1 MMKRTIIITSVVI
14 VLAIIAM
21 IVISKL
27 SGKEELGTLY
37 AEVSQG
43 DFEIVVTTTGELQ
56 AEVSTDIKGP
66 EMLTSRNM
74 RFGSIKI
81 QDLIPEGT
89 EVKAGDYVATL
100 DRSSVDNSLKDE
112 LDKQESIET
121 ELLKKKLDTTIT
133 LGNLRDDL
141 VNLKFNMEEAEI
153 TLEQSKYEPPTTIR
167 QARISLDKAQ
177 RAFEQSLS
185 NYDLKV
191 QQARA
196 DIKDIE
202 LQLAKQI
209 RKVAEM
215 QEIIQNFVI
224 RAPSD
229 GMVIYK
235 REWGGAKRKVGSEI
249 SPWDPVVATLPDLT
263 SMISKTYVNEIDVS
277 KVKLGQKVRISVDA
291 FPEKS
296 YTGVVTSVAN
306 IGEQLPNTDAK
317 VFEVIIN
324 VDGSDPIL
332 RPSMT
337 TGNQI
342 VTQTFTDVIY
352 IPLETV
358 FAGSDS
364 IPFVYR
370 KDGVRQIVVLGE
382 SNENDVIV
390 EQGLAKGEKLYL
402 SIPEGGDNFKVHG
415 EDLIA
420 VIKER
425 KQLKEQE
432 EAKRQ
437 QNGNSRGLKIPG
449 NMTPEQMR
457 EFMQNLTLEQREE
470 MRQMRGSGGP
480 GTGQRRPG
488 GSRTDSASGQQQ
500 VVIRR
505 Q

>member
-1 MMKRTIIITSVVI
+1 MKRTIIITSIVV

-21 IVISKL
+21 VVISNISNKEDL
-27 SGKEELGTLY
+27 STLFTE
-37 AEVSQG
+37 AQQGNFEV
-43 DFEIVVTTTGELQ
+43 VVTTTGELQ

-66 EMLTSRNM
+66 EMLNSRNM
-74 RFGSIKI
+74 RISSIKI

-100 DRSSVDNSLKDE
+100 DGSSVENSLKDE
-112 LDKQESIET
+112 LDRQESIET
-121 ELLKKKLDTTIT
+121 ELLLKQLDTTIS

-141 VNLKFNMEEAEI
+141 VNLKFSMEEAEI

-167 QARISLDKAQ
+167 QAKISVDKAQ

-185 NYDLKV
+185 NYGLQV

-202 LQLAKQI
+202 LQLSKQK
-209 RKVAEM
+209 RKVSEM
-215 QEIIQNFVI
+215 QEMIKNFVI

-229 GMVIYK
+229 GMLIYK
-235 REWGGAKRKVGSEI
+235 REWGGAKRKVGSDI
-249 SPWDPVVATLPDLT
+249 SPWDPVVATLPDLS

-277 KVKLGQKVRISVDA
+277 KVRAGQPVRLSVDA

-342 VTQTFTDVIY
+342 ITQTFSDVVY

-358 FAGSDS
+358 FTSTDS
-364 IPFVYR
+364 IPFVYK
-370 KDGVRQIVVLGE
+370 KDGTHQIVILGE

-390 EQGLAKGEKLYL
+390 EQGLAKGDKLYL
-402 SIPEGGDNFKVHG
+402 TIPEGSDKFKLQG
-415 EDLIA
+415 EDLIS
-420 VIKER
+420 VIKDR
-425 KQLKEQE
+425 KRLKQQE

-437 QNGNSRGLKIPG
+437 QNGRSRDLKIPA

-457 EFMQNLTLEQREE
+457 EYMQNLTPEQREA
-470 MRQMRGSGGP
+470 MRQRRGPNGTGMGQGRTGGSG
-480 GTGQRRPG
+480 
-488 GSRTDSASGQQQ
+488 TDTTVRKQQ
-500 VVIRR
+500 VVIR
-505 Q
+505 QQ

>member
-1 MMKRTIIITSVVI
+1 MKRTIIITSIVVAVAI
-14 VLAIIAM
+14 VAM

-27 SGKEELGTLY
+27 SSKEDPGILF
-37 AEVSQG
+37 AEVQQG

-66 EMLTSRNM
+66 DGLASRNM
-74 RFGSIKI
+74 RFGGIKI

-89 EVKAGDYVATL
+89 EVKEGDYVATL
-100 DRSSVDNSLKDE
+100 DRSSVDNTLKDE
-112 LDKQESIET
+112 LDRQESLET
-121 ELLKKKLDTTIT
+121 ELLKKQLDTTIT

-167 QARISLDKAQ
+167 QAQISLDKAQ
-177 RAFEQSLS
+177 RAYEQSLS
-185 NYDLKV
+185 NYALKV
-191 QQARA
+191 KQARA
-196 DIKDIE
+196 DIRDTE
-202 LQLAKQI
+202 LQLAKQR
-209 RKVAEM
+209 RKVEEM
-215 QEIIQNFVI
+215 EDIIKKFVI
-224 RAPSD
+224 NAPSD

-235 REWGGAKRKVGSEI
+235 REWGGSKRKVGSEI
-249 SPWDPVVATLPDLT
+249 SPWDPVVATLPDLS

-277 KVKLGQKVRISVDA
+277 KVKVGQEVRLSVDA

-296 YTGVVTSVAN
+296 YTGIVTSVAN

-317 VFEVIIN
+317 VFEVIIK

-342 VTQTFTDVIY
+342 ITKTFSDVIY

-358 FAGSDS
+358 FASADS
-364 IPFVYR
+364 VPMVYT
-370 KDGVRQIVVLGE
+370 KSGTHQVVVLGE

-390 EQGLAKGEKLYL
+390 EQGVDVGEKLYL
-402 SIPEGGDNFKVHG
+402 SIPEGADRFKLSG

-420 VIKER
+420 TVKER
-425 KQLKEQE
+425 KRLRE
-432 EAKRQ
+432 EEDKLQ
-437 QNGNSRGLKIPG
+437 QNGRKKEGIPA

-457 EFMQNLTLEQREE
+457 QYMQSLTPEQREA
-470 MRQMRGSGGP
+470 MRQMRGAGGA
-480 GTGQRRPG
+480 GAGQGRTGA
-488 GSRTDSASGQQQ
+488 ASSDTTVRQQ
-500 VVIRR
+500 VVIRNR
-505 Q
+505 

>member
-1 MMKRTIIITSVVI
+1 MKRTIIITSIVVA
-14 VLAIIAM
+14 VAVVAM

-27 SGKEELGTLY
+27 SSKEDPGLLF
-37 AEVSQG
+37 AEVQKG

-66 EMLTSRNM
+66 DGLASRNM
-74 RFGSIKI
+74 RFGGIKI

-100 DRSSVDNSLKDE
+100 DRSSVDNTLKDE
-112 LDKQESIET
+112 LDRQESLET
-121 ELLKKKLDTTIT
+121 ELLKKQLDTTIS

-167 QARISLDKAQ
+167 QAQISLDKAQ
-177 RAFEQSLS
+177 RAYEQSLS
-185 NYDLKV
+185 NYALKV
-191 QQARA
+191 KQARA
-196 DIKDIE
+196 DIRDTE
-202 LQLAKQI
+202 LQLAKQR
-209 RKVAEM
+209 RKVEEM
-215 QEIIQNFVI
+215 EDIIKKFVI
-224 RAPSD
+224 NAPSD

-249 SPWDPVVATLPDLT
+249 SPWDPVVATLPDLS

-277 KVKLGQKVRISVDA
+277 KVKVGQEVRLSVDA

-296 YTGVVTSVAN
+296 YTGIVTSVAN

-317 VFEVIIN
+317 VFEVIIK

-342 VTQTFTDVIY
+342 ITKTFSDVIY

-358 FAGSDS
+358 FASADS
-364 IPFVYR
+364 VPMVYT
-370 KDGVRQIVVLGE
+370 KSGTRQVVVLGE

-390 EQGLAKGEKLYL
+390 EQGVDIGEKLYL
-402 SIPEGGDNFKVHG
+402 SIPEGADRFKLVG

-420 VIKER
+420 TVKER
-425 KQLKEQE
+425 KRLRE
-432 EAKRQ
+432 EEDKLQ
-437 QNGNSRGLKIPG
+437 QNGRKREGIPA

-457 EFMQNLTLEQREE
+457 QYMQNLTPEQREA
-470 MRQMRGSGGP
+470 MRQMRGAG
-480 GTGQRRPG
+480 GTGAGQG
-488 GSRTDSASGQQQ
+488 RTGAASSDTTVRQQ
-500 VVIRR
+500 VVIRNR
-505 Q
+505 